1 MPVVDIPGAG
11 VMPTTR
17 IISMKPPAAPRELA
31 RARYSESMRVYISV
45 DMEGVAGVS
54 HPDPTGRLDAGYPRN
69 VELMLGEANAAIEG
83 ALAGGADAV
92 VVNDSHGDMYN
103 LPPTGLHPKASL
115 VQGSKAFSMVEA
127 AAEGHFDVAL
137 FVGYHSRAGNPRGNI
152 AHTYTGKP
160 TLTLLAGRPVPEAG
174 MNAMYLGALGIPVG
188 MVAGD
193 DALAEEIAEW
203 LPWAERIV
211 VKRALGGHAAES
223 VHPTEAAA
231 RIRAG
236 AERAVKRAAGK
247 PGRRAAR
254 LAPEKLLEL
263 QPLRPDPPIEI
274 GIDFHRPIQA
284 DWAAVIPGFRR
295 EGDRGVRYTTNDPIE
310 AYRAFLAAMRLGSA
324 IP

>member
-1 MPVVDIPGAG
+1 
-11 VMPTTR
+11 
-17 IISMKPPAAPRELA
+17 
-31 RARYSESMRVYISV
+31 MRVYISV

-54 HPDPTGRLDAGYPRN
+54 HPDPTGKGDAGYQRN

-103 LPPTGLHPKASL
+103 LPPAGLNPKATL
-115 VQGSKAFSMVEA
+115 VQGTKAFSMVEA
-127 AAEGHFDVAL
+127 AAEGRFDVAL
-137 FVGYHSRAGNPRGNI
+137 FVGYHARAGHPRGTI

-174 MNAMYLGALGIPVG
+174 MNAMYLGALGIPVA

-193 DALAEEIAEW
+193 DALAEEIADW

-211 VKRALGGHAAES
+211 VKRAVSGHAAES
-223 VHPTEAAA
+223 VHPSEAVS

-236 AERAVKRAAGK
+236 AERAVRRAGGRT
-247 PGRRAAR
+247 GRRASDAS
-254 LAPEKLLEL
+254 AKLLEL

-284 DWAAVIPGFRR
+284 DWAAVIPAFRR
-295 EGDRGVRYTTNDPIE
+295 EGDRGVRYTANDPIE
-310 AYRAFLAAMRLGSA
+310 AYRAFLAAMRLGSS